1 MDTPTTED
9 LDKAYTAKQ
18 AALLDYRNSRG
29 EAAPTRQQWL
39 DRYVI
44 AVSAYERIRAQ
55 TSDKW
60 LAKHPE
66 MDAANDNLEADMV
79 NNPPHYTDGEIECID
94 AIRAA
99 LGPDGF
105 RAFCRG
111 NAMKYIWR
119 CELKD
124 NMNTDLEKA
133 GWYLQTARNQAG
145 V

>member
-29 EAAPTRQQWL
+29 EAHPTRQQWL

-60 LAKHPE
+60 LAKNPE

-79 NNPPHYTDGEIECID
+79 NNPHITQM
-94 AIRAA
+94 
-99 LGPDGF
+99 
-105 RAFCRG
+105 G
-111 NAMKYIWR
+111 NR
-119 CELKD
+119 
-124 NMNTDLEKA
+124 
-133 GWYLQTARNQAG
+133 
-145 V
+145 VH

>member
-1 MDTPTTED
+1 
-9 LDKAYTAKQ
+9 
-18 AALLDYRNSRG
+18 
-29 EAAPTRQQWL
+29 
-39 DRYVI
+39 
-44 AVSAYERIRAQ
+44 
-55 TSDKW
+55 
-60 LAKHPE
+60 

-124 NMNTDLEKA
+124 NTNTDLEKA